1 MKKIIVAFDSFKGC
15 LTATEA
21 CHAAASGILACY
33 PEAEVVCLPVSDGG
47 EGLVACISELLPV
60 TPIEVKVHN
69 ALMASITAHYAI
81 SRDGKTAFLEMA
93 EACGLSLIPT
103 HLRNPWLATTYGVG
117 ELIWDAVNRNC
128 KHIVMGIGGSA
139 TTDGGKGMIDFLRP
153 YLPLPVTITVAC
165 DVSNPLYGLEGA
177 AYVYAPQKGA
187 TPEQV
192 KLLDERLRKF
202 AANAIH
208 EGVATPE
215 SAFVAGAGAAGG
227 LGYGLMT
234 YLHATML
241 SGIDL
246 MLDIAQFNQLIVGAD
261 IILTGEGKSDKQT
274 LMGKV
279 PMGILLRAQQQN
291 IPVHLISGAI
301 QDESALLNVGFA
313 SATSINAH
321 DPRPLNILLQKEV
334 ATANLKKTVEAL
346 LKTHADCSFN

>member
-60 TPIEVKVHN
+60 TPIEIKVHN
-69 ALMASITAHYAI
+69 ALMTPITAHYAI

-153 YLPLPVTITVAC
+153 FLPLPVSITVAC
-165 DVSNPLYGLEGA
+165 DVSNPLYGLDGA

-192 KLLDERLRKF
+192 EFLDNRLRKF
-202 AANAIH
+202 AADAIQ
-208 EGVATPE
+208 EGVATPDN
-215 SAFVAGAGAAGG
+215 AFAAGAGAAGG

-234 YLHATML
+234 YLHASMK

-246 MLDIAQFNQLIVGAD
+246 MLEIAHFNQLISGAD
-261 IILTGEGKSDKQT
+261 VILTGEGKSDKQT

-279 PMGILLRAQQQN
+279 PMGILHRAQQQN
-291 IPVHLISGAI
+291 IPVLLVSGAI
-301 QDESALLNVGFA
+301 QDENSLLSAGFA
-313 SATSINAH
+313 SVTSINTH
-321 DPRPLNILLQKEV
+321 DTRPLNILLQKSV
-334 ATANLKKTVEAL
+334 ATANLKKTVEGL
-346 LKTHADCSFN
+346 LMPHTSHNL